1 MRRLSIAALYLL
13 LGAIVTIVVAWACAV
28 LIDGSAAL
36 VMTDLR
42 GVTAAQPPRWN
53 VIAGRRPGSYVIR
66 SDTSG
71 IPPPPIPIPID
82 TPLQEMSAYLDR
94 HDGGFGRQQVV
105 DIPRWSRAA
114 TPPTEGDEQHR
125 AVWEDARGWP
135 LVCLVSY
142 CHDFGGRVERP
153 WSIDL
158 GEPQAVAN
166 LPRVLPLRPI
176 LDRFAIDAV
185 FFAVVLW
192 AITLGPAAVRRFV
205 RRRRHRCP
213 ACGYPVG
220 ESDRC
225 TECGAAV
232 SG

>member
-1 MRRLSIAALYLL
+1 MRPLALPALYLI
-13 LGAIVTIVVAWACAV
+13 LGALVTFAVAWACAV
-28 LIDGSAAL
+28 LIDGSTAL

-42 GVTAAQPPRWN
+42 GATADQAPRWL
-53 VIAGRRPGSYVIR
+53 VLAGRRPGSYVIR
-66 SDTSG
+66 SDAAG

-82 TPLQEMSAYLDR
+82 TPLDEMAAYMRGQGYPRGAQPVID
-94 HDGGFGRQQVV
+94 V
-105 DIPRWSRAA
+105 PRWSRAA
-114 TPPTEGDEQHR
+114 TPPAQGDQQRR

-142 CHDFGGRVERP
+142 CHDFGGKAQRS
-153 WSIDL
+153 WAIDL
-158 GEPQAVAN
+158 REPQAVAN

-176 LDRFAIDAV
+176 LDRFAINTV
-185 FFAVVLW
+185 FFAAVLW
-192 AITLGPAAVRRFV
+192 SVTLGPVTVRRAV

-220 ESDRC
+220 ESERC

-232 SG
+232 SE